1 MKLLMVS
8 PNLPCPAWGAS
19 ARNYYLLKALACQHT
34 VSLLAMTD
42 KAEIASYDSVALLEK
57 LAHKVQLILRPP
69 SSKRRQ
75 QLMCA
80 IQGTSSILQRHLL
93 PTVQE
98 ALDEMFIQDQYDA
111 VLFESVLTAGYT
123 VPSGVRIIIDQHN
136 IEHELLERT
145 YEQARASLRKWYN
158 WRESCLLK
166 QVEIARCA
174 KADVV
179 TVTSERER
187 LVLQDFLPAS
197 LIEVIPNG
205 VDVEMF
211 NTSGYEQE
219 SVPNQI
225 IFTGTMDYYPN
236 IDAALFF
243 ARQCWPIIRDQIA
256 GATWQIVG
264 RNPPPEIRRLA
275 ELPGITVT
283 GTVPDV
289 RPYLAQSA
297 VAIAPLQIAGGTRL
311 KILEA
316 LAMKKAV
323 VTTSIG
329 CEGLFVEPGKHLV
342 VADEP
347 AAFAQAVIA
356 LLKNPARRIA
366 LGAAGRSLVEASYSW
381 ESCGEQ
387 LLHIVEAKVSLCS

>member
-1 MKLLMVS
+1 MKFLMVT

-19 ARNYYLLKALACQHT
+19 ARNYYLLKALARQHT
-34 VSLLAMTD
+34 VSLLAMAD
-42 KAEIASYDSVALLEK
+42 RAEIEAVDSVALLEK
-57 LAHKVQLILRPP
+57 LAHSVQIILRP
-69 SSKRRQ
+69 SFNKRRQ

-80 IQGTSSILQRHLL
+80 LEGTSSILQQHLL

-98 ALDEMFIQDQYDA
+98 ALDAMFAQDQYDV
-111 VLFESVLTAGYT
+111 VLFESALAAGYSIPADIR
-123 VPSGVRIIIDQHN
+123 VIIDQHN
-136 IEHELLERT
+136 LEHELLQRT

-158 WRESCLLK
+158 WRESRLVK
-166 QVEIARCA
+166 QAELERCA

-179 TVTSERER
+179 IVTSERER
-187 LVLQDFLPAS
+187 VLLQDLLPTS
-197 LIEVIPNG
+197 RIEVIPNG
-205 VDVEMF
+205 VDVEIF
-211 NTSGYEQE
+211 NTSDYEQQG
-219 SVPNQI
+219 VPNQI

-243 ARQCWPIIRDQIA
+243 SRQCWSIIRDQIA

-264 RNPPPEIRRLA
+264 RNPPPEIRKLA

-329 CEGLFVEPGKHLV
+329 CEGLVVEPGKHLV

-347 AAFAQAVIA
+347 AAIAQAVIA
-356 LLKNPARRIA
+356 LLKNPEKRAV
-366 LGAAGRSLVEASYSW
+366 LGTAGRSLVEASYSW

-387 LLHIVEAKVSLCS
+387 LLHSVEAKVSLCS